1 MMEGRIMGI
10 GPPARPKPVEYTQEE
25 YYCERCAHSFEEE
38 TIYNMIVGL
47 YVCSKCEKDVRKHE
61 ES

>member
-1 MMEGRIMGI
+1 MGI